1 MSGAS
6 ISIRKP
12 ASSKATSA
20 DYGPKSIKGLNSMS
34 FKPFAVPGINF
45 LRPVR
50 VLKTESFRSAALF
63 ATLFL
68 IFVWVLLGAV
78 YWIVNETQTA
88 ALVGAIDADISTIRN
103 GYREKGLSEAV
114 EVVQQR
120 LGSRDYS
127 GADLP
132 GGYILLQDM
141 TTGRLAGN
149 LQPLGFQL
157 GLFSFPAPRNPKHDS
172 VTVLGR
178 GVYIADGVYLFVG
191 RDTSQIAAT
200 RVRILQAFAWIEG
213 VSIVLAG
220 LGGIFFSVQF
230 MRRIDAI
237 TRTCQSIIAGK
248 FTDRIPLRCR
258 GDELDTLS
266 VAINNMLDRISTLL
280 DNLRQV
286 SSDIAHDLRTPLTHL
301 RNRLEEARQ
310 KSVTMDDYAAVV
322 SHAIDDTDHLL
333 VIFSALLRISQIE
346 SGSRLAA
353 FSALSL
359 TDILERIYEMY
370 RPVAEDEHHVLLHD
384 IQKDVQTRGDGELLT
399 QMFSNLIENAIQHTP
414 PGTRILIRLRVSG
427 NTVAASVEDNG
438 PGIPLGEY
446 GKVFRRFY
454 RLTSSRST
462 PGYGLGLA
470 LVAAIANLHNAKI
483 ELSDNRP
490 GLRCLISFDYL
501 SG

>member
-1 MSGAS
+1 
-6 ISIRKP
+6 
-12 ASSKATSA
+12 
-20 DYGPKSIKGLNSMS
+20 MS
-34 FKPFAVPGINF
+34 FKPSAAPGINF

-50 VLKTESFRSAALF
+50 LLKTESFRSAALF

-68 IFVWVLLGAV
+68 ILSWVLLGAV

-88 ALVGAIDADISTIRN
+88 ALVGAVDADISTIRN

-149 LQPLGFQL
+149 LRPLGSQL

-191 RDTSQIAAT
+191 RDTGQIAAT
-200 RVRILQAFAWIEG
+200 RVRILKAFAWIEA

-220 LGGIFFSVQF
+220 MGGIFFSVQF

-237 TRTCQSIIAGK
+237 TRTCQAIIAGR
-248 FTDRIPLRCR
+248 FNDRIPLRGS
-258 GDELDTLS
+258 GDELDSLS
-266 VAINNMLDRISTLL
+266 VAINNMLDRISALL

-286 SSDIAHDLRTPLTHL
+286 SSDVAHDLRTPLTHL

-310 KSVTMDDYAAVV
+310 KSVTTADYAAVV
-322 SHAIDDTDHLL
+322 AQAIEDTDHLL
-333 VIFSALLRISQIE
+333 AIFAALLRISQIE

-359 TDILERIYEMY
+359 TELLERIYEMY
-370 RPVAEDEHHVLLHD
+370 RPVAEDEHHTLLHD
-384 IQKDVQTRGDGELLT
+384 IQPDVRIRGDGELLT
-399 QMFSNLIENAIQHTP
+399 QLFSNLIENAIRHTP
-414 PGTRILIRLRVSG
+414 SGARILIGLAAAGS
-427 NTVAASVEDNG
+427 TAVAFVADNG
-438 PGIPLGEY
+438 PGIAPGEHD
-446 GKVFRRFY
+446 KIFRRFY

-462 PGYGLGLA
+462 PGNGLGLA
-470 LVAAIANLHNAKI
+470 LVAAIANLHHARI
-483 ELSDNRP
+483 ELRDNNP
-490 GLRCLISFDYL
+490 GLRFQTSFERL
-501 SG
+501 P

>member
-1 MSGAS
+1 
-6 ISIRKP
+6 
-12 ASSKATSA
+12 
-20 DYGPKSIKGLNSMS
+20 
-34 FKPFAVPGINF
+34 
-45 LRPVR
+45 LRPTR
-50 VLKTESFRSAALF
+50 VFKTESFRSAALF

-68 IFVWVLLGAV
+68 ILSWVLLGVV
-78 YWIVNETQTA
+78 YWIVNNTQTA
-88 ALVGAIDADISTIRN
+88 ALVGAIDADISTIKN
-103 GYREKGLSEAV
+103 GYRGEGLPEAI
-114 EVVQQR
+114 EVIHQR
-120 LGSRDYS
+120 LGSDKYS
-127 GADLP
+127 GEDLP
-132 GGYILLQDM
+132 GGYIQIRDE
-141 TTGRLAGN
+141 TTGSFEGN
-149 LQPLGFQL
+149 LQLTEFRL
-157 GLFSFPAPRNPKHDS
+157 GLFSVPAPRKQKHHP

-178 GVYIADGVYLFVG
+178 GVYIADGIYLFVG

-200 RVRILQAFAWIEG
+200 SVRILKAFAWIEAI
-213 VSIVLAG
+213 SIVLAG

-248 FTDRIPLRCR
+248 FTDRIPLRGS

-310 KSVTMDDYAAVV
+310 KSVTTDDYAAVV

-359 TDILERIYEMY
+359 TEILERIHEMY
-370 RPVAEDEHHVLLHD
+370 GPVAEDEHHVLLHD
-384 IQKDVQTRGDGELLT
+384 LQKDVRIRGDGELLT
-399 QMFSNLIENAIQHTP
+399 QMFSNLIENAIRHTP
-414 PGTRILIRLRVSG
+414 PGTRILIRLAVSG
-427 NTVAASVEDNG
+427 NTVAASIEDNG

-446 GKVFRRFY
+446 DKVFRRFY

-470 LVAAIANLHNAKI
+470 LVAAIANLHNARI
-483 ELSDNRP
+483 ALGDNHP